1 MVLRLLTL
9 ALGLAL
15 LCTAADEYAGSTVCA
30 GCHHQISESQSKT
43 AMAKTWRTG
52 QPHAQQLHFDEGSL
66 HYQVQGDAFSVAAPG
81 SAKLTIPVDA
91 LVGGERHG
99 ISFLLGLDQWGG
111 LPLERPAMVEARYA
125 LSHTGALVLSPGFRK
140 EHPADQEDEL
150 GRTLSPSFEAR
161 CLSCHGK
168 PGTLGAGKL
177 GGVQCESCH
186 GPALAHVESV
196 TSGKSAAQMVRP
208 ASLKGPASMEVCA
221 QCHSSL
227 SANGHIDPMPE
238 DLLVSSQV
246 LALRN
251 TECFIQ
257 SGENVACTS
266 CHNPHEDS
274 TAVAQKSVAV
284 CLQCHSSSAR
294 PHAAICPKNQTQG
307 CIGCHMPTVPSDS
320 FQLTDHWIRVHR
332 QPGNQPVPPDPKL
345 QSQLVPKREYLRLIV
360 TESDEKMAQV
370 TARLAKGEAFRSV
383 AHDLSVDP
391 TAPGGGFLGDVALAD
406 MDPKLAAAVSHL
418 PHDGSSAVVESGGRR
433 FLFHRLPRDF
443 KWDAD
448 RLYTEAVQLN
458 NHGERA
464 KAVAKNEEA
473 LQAYPYFLRALIL
486 MGTILGEA
494 GNPDRAAQV
503 LQFSTQLYPKDAS
516 AEFNLALTLNQ
527 YPAKQIEALRRAIE
541 LDPDMVAAYQS
552 LGASLYASGQPA
564 AAIDAFRRGL
574 QIDPLSASLYYDLGL
589 ALQQQGDASGAKRA
603 LDLATRIDPKIQ
615 AQKQLAPNRGQ

>member
-1 MVLRLLTL
+1 
-9 ALGLAL
+9 
-15 LCTAADEYAGSTVCA
+15 
-30 GCHHQISESQSKT
+30 
-43 AMAKTWRTG
+43 
-52 QPHAQQLHFDEGSL
+52 
-66 HYQVQGDAFSVAAPG
+66 
-81 SAKLTIPVDA
+81 
-91 LVGGERHG
+91 
-99 ISFLLGLDQWGG
+99 
-111 LPLERPAMVEARYA
+111 
-125 LSHTGALVLSPGFRK
+125 
-140 EHPADQEDEL
+140 
-150 GRTLSPSFEAR
+150 
-161 CLSCHGK
+161 
-168 PGTLGAGKL
+168 
-177 GGVQCESCH
+177 
-186 GPALAHVESV
+186 
-196 TSGKSAAQMVRP
+196 
-208 ASLKGPASMEVCA
+208 
-221 QCHSSL
+221 
-227 SANGHIDPMPE
+227 
-238 DLLVSSQV
+238 
-246 LALRN
+246 
-251 TECFIQ
+251 
-257 SGENVACTS
+257 
-266 CHNPHEDS
+266 
-274 TAVAQKSVAV
+274 
-284 CLQCHSSSAR
+284 
-294 PHAAICPKNQTQG
+294 
-307 CIGCHMPTVPSDS
+307 
-320 FQLTDHWIRVHR
+320 
-332 QPGNQPVPPDPKL
+332 
-345 QSQLVPKREYLRLIV
+345 
-360 TESDEKMAQV
+360 MAQV

>member
-1 MVLRLLTL
+1 
-9 ALGLAL
+9 
-15 LCTAADEYAGSTVCA
+15 
-30 GCHHQISESQSKT
+30 
-43 AMAKTWRTG
+43 MARTWRTG
-52 QPHAQQLHFDEGSL
+52 DQTPAQLQFEEGPL
-66 HYQVQGDAFSVAAPG
+66 HYQVQGNAFSVAAQG
-81 SAKLTIPVDA
+81 SRKLTVPVQA
-91 LVGGERHG
+91 LVGGQRHG
-99 ISFLLGLDQWGG
+99 ISFLLGLDQLGG
-111 LPLERPAMVEARYA
+111 VPLERPAMLEARYA
-125 LSHTGALVLSPGFRK
+125 LAHTGALVLSPGFRK
-140 EHPADQEDEL
+140 DQPADHEDEL

-196 TSGKSAAQMVRP
+196 KNGQSAAQMVRP
-208 ASLKGPASMEVCA
+208 ASLKGTVGMQACA

-227 SANGHIDPMPE
+227 AVNGHIDPMPE

-257 SGENVACTS
+257 SGEKVNCTS

-274 TAVAQKSVAV
+274 SAVVQKSEGA
-284 CLQCHSSSAR
+284 CLQCHSLKAR
-294 PHAAICPKNQTQG
+294 PHAAVCPKNQTQG
-307 CIGCHMPTVPSDS
+307 CVGCHMPTVPSDS
-320 FQLTDHWIRVHR
+320 FKLTDHWIRVHPQDGVR
-332 QPGNQPVPPDPKL
+332 SVPPDQSL
-345 QSQLVPKREYLRLIV
+345 QTQVVPKREYLRLIV
-360 TESDEKMAQV
+360 TETDEKMAEV
-370 TARLAKGEAFRSV
+370 TRRLQKGEAFQSV
-383 AHDLSVDP
+383 AHDLSEDP

-406 MDPKLAAAVSHL
+406 MDAKLADAVSHL
-418 PHDGSSAVVESGGRR
+418 AHDGNSAVVESGGRR
-433 FLFHRLPRDF
+433 FMFHRLARDF
-443 KWDAD
+443 KWNAD

-458 NHGERA
+458 NQGERA
-464 KAVAKNEEA
+464 KAVAKNQEA
-473 LQAYPYFLRALIL
+473 LQEYPYFLRALIL

-494 GNPDRAAQV
+494 GNPDRAAEV

-516 AEFNLALTLNQ
+516 AEFNLALTLNK

-552 LGASLYASGQPA
+552 LGASLYANGQPA

-574 QIDPLSASLYYDLGL
+574 QIDPLSAVLYFDLGL
-589 ALQQQGDASGAKRA
+589 ALQQQGDAAGAKRA
-603 LDLATRIDPKIQ
+603 LDLAASIDPKMA